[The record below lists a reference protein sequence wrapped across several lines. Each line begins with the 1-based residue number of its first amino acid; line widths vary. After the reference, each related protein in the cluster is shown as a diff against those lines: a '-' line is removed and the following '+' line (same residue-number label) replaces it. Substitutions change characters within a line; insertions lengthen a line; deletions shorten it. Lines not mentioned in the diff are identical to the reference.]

1 MLDEATIN
9 DFAIRAAKG
18 NNGGEW
24 ATHYTETHKRYWR
37 AFVRDIEAA
46 IRAQIS
52 AQVPN
57 SGIENGQHQPTSNRQ
72 NHLNAEEISEK
83 P

>member
-46 IRAQIS
+46 MRAS
-52 AQVPN
+52 A
-57 SGIENGQHQPTSNRQ
+57 ELAAKNRG
-72 NHLNAEEISEK
+72 
-83 P
+83 